1 MPNFMISILKGNFTW
16 CFTKGNP
23 HNMLPETNMICSWK
37 WTVKGKLL
45 SFPFRRIGKHSA
57 RWVGTYPRPELS
69 KKLEKG
75 FLESFGICFGGFL
88 EYVPGAYTLKVPT
101 AKATKKRWER
111 KTILPFWLR
120 QIFRCEMINFKGW
133 GLCWRFLQVSFSYL
147 PHQPVQKLRASL
159 HCRIKRWLSKQEG
172 GRHIQASLRKEA
184 RARKNWPL
192 ALGGILLIW
201 ISSIDMCFNIY
212 SLSLYI
218 YISIFIFI
226 YTYRALFE

>member
-101 AKATKKRWER
+101 AKATEKWWER

-120 QIFRCEMINFKGW
+120 QIFRCEMMNFKGW
-133 GLCWRFLQVSFSYL
+133 GLCWRFLQVSLHINRCRNCVHLCTAGSSDGC
-147 PHQPVQKLRASL
+147 PNKKEGVTSKRAWG
-159 HCRIKRWLSKQEG
+159 KRPGPEKID
-172 GRHIQASLRKEA
+172 R
-184 RARKNWPL
+184 WPL
-192 ALGGILLIW
+192 VGYYW
-201 ISSIDMCFNIY
+201 
-212 SLSLYI
+212 
-218 YISIFIFI
+218 
-226 YTYRALFE
+226 FEYLV